1 MSPRPDVSEERRAQ
15 IIESAIKVFAR
26 QGFSNARMD
35 DVAAESGLSKGL
47 LYWYFKSKDAIVV
60 AIADVLFGGDLLKM
74 QNLPCE
80 GLSASACLM
89 NFLETFIADTRLML
103 KVTPVIYEFYSLAFR
118 NPAIRA
124 AMKEY
129 LRSFVSIV
137 EAVVRRG
144 MDEGEFRPGNA
155 HQIAL
160 AFGAQL
166 EGTLL
171 LWAYDPE
178 TVQAEEQLRLGAALV
193 LKGLA
198 NYGDRH
204 NPGVAQA

>member
-60 AIADVLFGGDLLKM
+60 AIADVLFGSELRKI

-80 GLSASACLM
+80 SLSASACLV
-89 NFLETFIADTRLML
+89 NFLETFIADVHLML

-118 NPAIRA
+118 NQAVRA
-124 AMKEY
+124 VMKEY
-129 LRSFVSIV
+129 LRTFVTIIEPIV
-137 EAVVRRG
+137 QRG
-144 MDEGEFRPGNA
+144 MDQGEFRPGNA
-155 HQIAL
+155 RQIAL

-178 TVQAEEQLRLGAALV
+178 TMQVEEQLRLGAALV

-198 NYGDRH
+198 S
-204 NPGVAQA
+204 